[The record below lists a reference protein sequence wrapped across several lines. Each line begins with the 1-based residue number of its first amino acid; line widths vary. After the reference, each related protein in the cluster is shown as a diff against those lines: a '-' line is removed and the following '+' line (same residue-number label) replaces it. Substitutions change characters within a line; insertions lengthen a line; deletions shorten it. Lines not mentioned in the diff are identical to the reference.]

1 MPFVYIFKTGPTQ
14 FKIGRTKHIENRRKK
29 LSTGNPNSIE
39 LFDYIETEH
48 DNLVEKYLQKKFYAF
63 ICETGD
69 STEHYEIDSEI
80 LKQGFQE
87 AREFLLKKYLPM
99 LEQSQQFSKCEV
111 TEELKQPF
119 DEAKNLYKRLLDIR
133 GKAEVLNFEK
143 DYLEN
148 QLKVLIGETSGIE
161 GMITWKIQTSM
172 KFDASSFKKEHSDL
186 YTKFSKESKSRSF
199 KLLK

>member
-14 FKIGRTKHIENRRKK
+14 FKIGRAKNIENRRKQ

-39 LFDYIETEH
+39 LIDYIETEH
-48 DNLVEKYLQKKFYAF
+48 DNLVEKYLQNKFYEF

-80 LKQGFQE
+80 LKQGLQE
-87 AREFLLKKYLPM
+87 AREFLKEYLPV

-119 DEAKNLYKRLLDIR
+119 DEAKNLYKRLFDIR
-133 GKAEVLNFEK
+133 GKAEVLKFEK

-172 KFDASSFKKEHSDL
+172 KFDSSSFKKEHSDL
-186 YTKFSKESKSRSF
+186 YTKFSKESKSRIF